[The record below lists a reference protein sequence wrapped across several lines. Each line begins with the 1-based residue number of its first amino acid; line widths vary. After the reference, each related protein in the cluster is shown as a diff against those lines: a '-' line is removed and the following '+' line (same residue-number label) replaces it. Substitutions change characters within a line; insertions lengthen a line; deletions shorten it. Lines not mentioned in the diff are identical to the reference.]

1 MAELYPVAGAKIS
14 IGGTTV
20 STKATAWADS
30 DFSAQSWTEID
41 GWETMGALGDSAESI
56 VTQLIGRQ
64 RDLKMKGT
72 RNAGTME
79 NNFAIIRAN
88 AGQIALRNA
97 EADDANYAFRIQF
110 DDTPA
115 GAAPTPTTV
124 YFIGLVMSAR
134 EQGGG
139 ANTVQML
146 NSSIDINSNIVTVAA
161 ATGNP

>member
-20 STKATAWADS
+20 STKATAWSAS
-30 DFSAQSWTEID
+30 DFSGQAWTEID
-41 GWETMGALGDSAESI
+41 GWETMGSFGDSAELI

-72 RNAGTME
+72 RNAGSMQ

-97 EADDANYAFRIQF
+97 EASDANYAFRIQF

-115 GAAPTPTTV
+115 GDAPTPTTV
-124 YFIGLVMSAR
+124 YLVGLVMSCT
-134 EQGGG
+134 ETGGG

-146 NSSIDINSNIVTVAA
+146 SSTIEINGNPVRVAA
-161 ATGNP
+161 ATGDE

>member
-20 STKATAWADS
+20 ETQADAWDAS
-30 DFSAQSWTEID
+30 DFSGQSWTEID
-41 GWETMGALGDSAESI
+41 GWETMGSFGDAAEI
-56 VTQLIGRQ
+56 ITTQLIGRQ

-79 NNFAIIRAN
+79 NNFAIIRGDT
-88 AGQIALRNA
+88 GQAALRTA
-97 EADDANYAFRIQF
+97 EASDANYAFRIQF

-115 GAAPTPTTV
+115 GSAPTPTTV
-124 YFIGLVMSAR
+124 YFIGLVMSAS
-134 EQGGG
+134 ETGGG

-146 NSSIDINSNIVTVAA
+146 SSTIEINGNIVIVAA
-161 ATGNP
+161 ATGD